1 MFSAHTPGRIVRIE
15 NPPDRLKGFFWNG
28 RAAGMSSCLTEFIRD
43 HALDFIDFVETL
55 KNIINKISL
64 GEMILGFFSSF
75 RSGFLVLGNQVAYYG
90 VLGRSPWR
98 CKLISLESLF

>member
-43 HALDFIDFVETL
+43 HALDFIDFVETT

-64 GEMILGFFSSF
+64 GEMILGFFSF
-75 RSGFLVLGNQVAYYG
+75 GSGFLVLGN
-90 VLGRSPWR
+90 
-98 CKLISLESLF
+98 